1 MYELTCHAVDRTADR
16 KDQAIGRVVALL
28 PLLPVK
34 ELDALADRLHQKIR
48 ANPGTHADSGDL
60 AAGTTPP
67 QPASVARQ
75 RRDRAAPNGWAD
87 LIG

>member
-1 MYELTCHAVDRTADR
+1 MYEMSCRSDNRIVDR

-48 ANPGTHADSGDL
+48 ATPGLPVELGD
-60 AAGTTPP
+60 AVAGTAVPHSPST
-67 QPASVARQ
+67 RQ
-75 RRDRAAPNGWAD
+75 RRDSCGPERCVD
-87 LIG
+87 LVGQ